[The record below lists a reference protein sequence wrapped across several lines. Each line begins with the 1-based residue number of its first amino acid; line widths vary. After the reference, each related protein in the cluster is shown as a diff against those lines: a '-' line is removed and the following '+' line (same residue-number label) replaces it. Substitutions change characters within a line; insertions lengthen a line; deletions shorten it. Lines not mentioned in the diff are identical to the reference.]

1 MKPKPALPDPE
12 KFAGQPHKFD
22 TWLPSIKAKLR
33 VDGKPIGA
41 SLAQFY
47 YVYLN
52 LESGVQ
58 AMVLAQL
65 SQVEVSRVLGLH
77 HYPFTVITS

>member
-1 MKPKPALPDPE
+1 MDHTIMGNLQAE
-12 KFAGQPHKFD
+12 VTPHKFD

-52 LESGVQ
+52 LESGIQ

-65 SQVEVSRVLGLH
+65 SQAEVSRVLGLH

>member
-1 MKPKPALPDPE
+1 MDHTIIGNLQAED
-12 KFAGQPHKFD
+12 KFD
-22 TWLPSIKAKLR
+22 TWFLSIKEKLR

-58 AMVLAQL
+58 AMILAQL
-65 SQVEVSRVLGLH
+65 SQAEVRVLGLH
-77 HYPFTVITS
+77 HSP